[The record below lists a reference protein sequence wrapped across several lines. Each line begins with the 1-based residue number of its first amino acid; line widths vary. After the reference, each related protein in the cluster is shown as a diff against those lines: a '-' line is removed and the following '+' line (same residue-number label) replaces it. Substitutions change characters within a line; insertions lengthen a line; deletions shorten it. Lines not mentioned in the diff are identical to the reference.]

1 MAGPKVGVLIGR
13 EVLEA
18 YKHRPELIHS
28 EDAGRGRGSPGS
40 TLSHPLLPTPT
51 GKPPKP
57 YGGALGALGYQ
68 GK

>member
-1 MAGPKVGVLIGR
+1 MAGQELGALIDR
-13 EVLEA
+13 EVLGA
-18 YKHRPELIHS
+18 YKNNIEVRVLGEVGDPIIYPIS
-28 EDAGRGRGSPGS
+28 SSATNP
-40 TLSHPLLPTPT
+40 PT